1 MYQAII
7 IDDEETVRFG
17 LLEHFD
23 WAMHGVQVVQDFP
36 DCAKAYDY
44 IRENPVDLVVTDVI
58 TPHMDGITLAK
69 KLRAEFP
76 SVQIVFISG
85 HADVQLLREALKTD
99 AIDYILKSVDLN
111 ELSATITRVVKLL
124 DQRSAEKKRVT
135 SMEDQLH
142 ILMPMYRERALQ
154 SLLSEE
160 PDTICMSYLG
170 LNLDFSARYVC
181 MVIRLVRKWR
191 VVKNLTGAERLALG
205 MEIERIAGKA
215 LAAVPGSVLFK
226 NRNSEYVVILR
237 CEVSDYE
244 QDVLEVSSR
253 IQKGLQDQL
262 DVETAIGISEPVLL
276 SDFRSAFE
284 EACEALEQRY
294 YLAEDSSIAVT
305 KYTEVHDQK
314 AARELVEKQLPEAML
329 SGQVSQVHD
338 VLNRT
343 FSYIRSL
350 SQEDQ
355 DNFMLFLLLLPAR
368 AVSGLKALPGSP
380 YRNQRKLVEHWL
392 NCPSHI
398 EQEQFLHQVMTE
410 STEILQETGEPGTS
424 AIIRQIKSIIDEQ
437 YMEQIS
443 VASLAAQVH
452 LTPTYLC
459 VLFKQATGK
468 TINEYLTDE
477 RIRHAKQLLRDPSV
491 RLYDICYRV
500 GYLSPSY
507 FSKLFKKQT
516 GMPPG
521 EYRFQAQNETLKGSS
536 D

>member
-1 MYQAII
+1 MYKAII
-7 IDDEETVRFG
+7 IDDEEAVRSG
-17 LLEHFD
+17 LREHFD
-23 WAMHGVQVVQDFP
+23 WVLHGVQVVEEFP
-36 DCAKAYDY
+36 DCAKAYEY

-58 TPHMDGITLAK
+58 TPYMDGITLAK

-76 SVQIVFISG
+76 AIQIVFISG

-124 DQRSAEKKRVT
+124 DTRSAESQRVT
-135 SMEDQLH
+135 TMEDQLQF
-142 ILMPMYRERALQ
+142 LMPLHRERVLQ
-154 SLLSEE
+154 TLLTDD
-160 PDTICMSYLG
+160 PDTVSMSYLG
-170 LNLDFSARYVC
+170 LNLDFNARYVC
-181 MVIRLVRKWR
+181 MVIRLVRKWH
-191 VVKNLTGAERLALG
+191 VVKNLTGAERLALN
-205 MEIERIAGKA
+205 MDIEQIAAEA
-215 LAAVPGSVLFK
+215 LVDAPGSVLFK
-226 NRNSEYVVILR
+226 NRISEYVVLLR
-237 CEVSDYE
+237 CEATDYE
-244 QDVLEVSSR
+244 QDVLEVSGR
-253 IQKGLQDQL
+253 IQKGLLGQL
-262 DVETAIGISEPVLL
+262 DMESAIGISEPVLL
-276 SDFRSAFE
+276 SDFQSAFA

-294 YLAEDSSIAVT
+294 YLAEDSSIAVA
-305 KYTEVHDQK
+305 KYTEVQDQK
-314 AARELVEKQLPEAML
+314 AARELVEKQLPEAIL
-329 SGQVSQVHD
+329 SGQISQVHD

-350 SQEDQ
+350 PEEEQ

-368 AVSGLKALPGSP
+368 AVSGLKAQPGSP

-392 NCPSHI
+392 GCPSHV
-398 EQEQFLHQVMTE
+398 EQEQFLHQVMAE
-410 STEILQETGEPGTS
+410 STELLQETGEPGTS

-443 VASLAAQVH
+443 VASLANQVH

-468 TINEYLTDE
+468 TINEYLTNE
-477 RIRHAKQLLRDPSV
+477 RIRHAKRLLRDPSV

-521 EYRFQAQNETLKGSS
+521 EYRFQAQNEALTKG
-536 D
+536 